1 MAAAEFNDW
10 VQVEIDVYIPHG
22 KYQVKLHSSPWF
34 SAVCTA
40 VIAHRNHSFHLYQHN
55 KSSASKVEF
64 RQASRCCKRVLE
76 TAKCTNANKTKEYIT
91 FQNLDSSDFWL
102 IANGVFK
109 ACAYYF
115 SLFCQMIALKK
126 LWKCLMFHLKSF
138 FLFSRCSNF
147 CISLFFFPQSAIAH
161 EYDKR

>member
-1 MAAAEFNDW
+1 MAAAKFNDW

-40 VIAHRNHSFHLYQHN
+40 VIAHRNHFFHLYQHN

-126 LWKCLMFHLKSF
+126 L
-138 FLFSRCSNF
+138 
-147 CISLFFFPQSAIAH
+147 
-161 EYDKR
+161 